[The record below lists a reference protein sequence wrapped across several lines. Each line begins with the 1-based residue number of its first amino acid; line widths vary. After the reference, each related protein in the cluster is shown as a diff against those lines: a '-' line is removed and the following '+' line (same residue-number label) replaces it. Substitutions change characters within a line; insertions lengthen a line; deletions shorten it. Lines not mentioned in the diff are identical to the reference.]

1 MRRPAPNRSPT
12 SPDEVVEMFL
22 HAYRVGAF
30 PMADIPEPARRDG
43 TFPAARTIRWYSP
56 DPRAIIELS
65 GGGLHIGRTVARDIR
80 RGRFTLTSD
89 RAFERV
95 IRSCAQPGPTRGGP
109 WLEETLINCYT
120 LLHQRGHAHSIEAW
134 SGSGMG
140 FPAHASGASPEITTA
155 QPEAKDR
162 AQNNHTPQ
170 LLGGIYGISLGACFF
185 AESMFTA
192 IDSGGTGA
200 SSICLV
206 TLWNHL
212 RSCGYELLDV
222 QMANEHT
229 RRFGVVDIPRKQYLA
244 RLAAAIDAPD
254 RWKPLNG

>member
-1 MRRPAPNRSPT
+1 
-12 SPDEVVEMFL
+12 MFL

-43 TFPAARTIRWYSP
+43 TFAAARTIRWYSP
-56 DPRAIIELS
+56 DPRAVIELS

-80 RGRFTLTSD
+80 RARFTLTSD

-95 IRSCAQPGPTRGGP
+95 IRACAKPGPTRGGA

-134 SGSGMG
+134 AQSGMG
-140 FPAHASGASPEITTA
+140 IPAHVSGASPERTAA
-155 QPEAKDR
+155 QPEVNEHGQDARATEKDHGRDAR
-162 AQNNHTPQ
+162 ATE
-170 LLGGIYGISLGACFF
+170 LLGGIYGVSLGACFF

-229 RRFGVVDIPRKQYLA
+229 RRFGVIDIPRKQYLA
-244 RLAAAIDAPD
+244 QLAAAIEFPD